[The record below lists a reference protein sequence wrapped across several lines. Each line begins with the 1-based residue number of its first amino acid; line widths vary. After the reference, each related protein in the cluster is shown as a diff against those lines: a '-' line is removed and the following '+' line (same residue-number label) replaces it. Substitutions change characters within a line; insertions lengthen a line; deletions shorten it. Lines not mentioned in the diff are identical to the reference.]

1 MSCGSGF
8 RSSCRAVFSSGPNR
22 TIEFG
27 LELALTEDVELA
39 TPEFADQIAL
49 VVLVGVL

>member
-1 MSCGSGF
+1 MSCGSVF
-8 RSSCRAVFSSGPNR
+8 RSSCRAFFSGPNI

-27 LELALTEDVELA
+27 LDLALTKYVELA
-39 TPEFADQIAL
+39 TPEFADQIAP